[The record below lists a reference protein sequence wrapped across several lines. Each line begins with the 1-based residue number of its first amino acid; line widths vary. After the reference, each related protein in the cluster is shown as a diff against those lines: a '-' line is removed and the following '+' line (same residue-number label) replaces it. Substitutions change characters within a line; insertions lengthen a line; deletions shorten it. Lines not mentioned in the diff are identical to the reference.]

1 MYTLTVRRDFV
12 AQHFLIGGD
21 WGAENSPHSHHYRM
35 ELTLEGADLDRHGY
49 LVDIVEVEAVLNATV
64 DEYRDRLLNDVP
76 AFESLNPSLERFCR
90 ILAEKIGASIAAPT
104 VSGLTVLLWE
114 NEIASASYRME
125 RPDVT

>member
-49 LVDIVEVEAVLNATV
+49 LVDIVAVEAVLNTTV
-64 DEYRDRLLNDVP
+64 DEYRDRLLNELP

-90 ILAEKIGASIAAPT
+90 HLAERIDASITAPT

-114 NEIASASYRME
+114 NEIACASYRLE
-125 RPDVT
+125 RPAAT

>member
-49 LVDIVEVEAVLNATV
+49 LVDIVEIEAVLNATV
-64 DEYRDRLLNDVP
+64 DEYRDRLLNEIP
-76 AFESLNPSLERFCR
+76 AFQSLNPSLERFCR
-90 ILAEKIGASIAAPT
+90 HLAERIDASIEAPT
-104 VSGLTVLLWE
+104 VSALTVLLWE
-114 NEIASASYRME
+114 NEIASASFRLD
-125 RPDVT
+125 RPAAT